1 VNHRL
6 SERDRKVLAKCAV
19 AKWLTTSQLRQLYF
33 RNITADAACKSLRRL
48 SQAGYLV
55 SVRENR
61 MTEALHTIGSKAK
74 AVLRARGLEAE
85 ASRTPP
91 GHLEHLLGVNQVR
104 VWLESETDRVAYFFA
119 HWEIGKFQWVHP
131 VIPDAI
137 FELKCPRRCKF
148 ALEFD
153 RATEP
158 MNVFWRKLCL
168 YETVLSAFPLIAV
181 VLVTETDERLRS
193 ILRHSAARVPAVPI
207 VGASVPGIRHAG
219 MYSGVFWDA
228 CRPDQPARSL
238 CDLVSNPIPRSS

>member
-1 VNHRL
+1 MRL

-33 RNITADAACKSLRRL
+33 RNVTADAACKSLRRL
-48 SQAGYLV
+48 SQAGYLA
-55 SVRENR
+55 SFRENR

-74 AVLRARGLEAE
+74 AVLRARGLEVDV
-85 ASRTPP
+85 SRTPP
-91 GHLEHLLGVNQVR
+91 RHLEHLLGVNQVR

-119 HWEIGKFQWVHP
+119 HWEIGKFPWALP

-158 MNVFWRKLCL
+158 LNVFWRKLRS

-181 VLVTETDERLRS
+181 VLVTETDGRLRS
-193 ILRHSAARVPAVPI
+193 ILRHAAARVPAVPI
-207 VGASVPGIRHAG
+207 VGASVPGIGQAG
-219 MYSGVFWDA
+219 IYSALFRDA
-228 CRPDQPARSL
+228 CEPDRPARSL
-238 CDLVSNPIPRSS
+238 CDFISNPMPRSS